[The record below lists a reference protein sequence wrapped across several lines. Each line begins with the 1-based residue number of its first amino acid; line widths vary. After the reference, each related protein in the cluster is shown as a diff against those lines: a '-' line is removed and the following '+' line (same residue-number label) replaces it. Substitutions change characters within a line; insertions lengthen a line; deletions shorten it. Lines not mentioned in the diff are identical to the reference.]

1 MDKVIKDIGKQMA
14 ASLRCF
20 LFFSLLTG
28 LAYPLLVTALG
39 NFLLPFQ
46 AQGSLIT
53 SPTGQLAGSIL
64 LGQEFKSARYFHGR
78 PSATTPAYN
87 AASSSA
93 SNLASSNAEFK
104 KLVAERLS
112 SYRLENG
119 LAATEPVP
127 VEMVTAS
134 ASGLDPDISLLAAR
148 QQTARV
154 ARARALSQERLLK
167 LVDSALED
175 RSLGLLGEPRVNVLK
190 LNMALD
196 NLL

>member
-53 SPTGQLAGSIL
+53 SATGQLAGSIL

-119 LAATEPVP
+119 LAGTEPVP

-175 RSLGLLGEPRVNVLK
+175 RSLGVLGEPRVNVLK

>member
-1 MDKVIKDIGKQMA
+1 MDKVIKDFGEQMA
-14 ASLRCF
+14 ASWRCF

-28 LAYPLLVTALG
+28 LAYPPLVTALG

-53 SPTGQLAGSIL
+53 KATGQLAGSSL
-64 LGQEFKSARYFHGR
+64 LGQEFKRARYFHGR
-78 PSATTPAYN
+78 PSSTTPAYN

-104 KLVAERLS
+104 KLVAERMS

>member
-53 SPTGQLAGSIL
+53 SATGQLAGSIL

>member
-1 MDKVIKDIGKQMA
+1 MA

-28 LAYPLLVTALG
+28 LAYPLLITAIG
-39 NFLLPFQ
+39 NYLMPFQ
-46 AQGSLIT
+46 AQGSLIM
-53 SPTGQLAGSIL
+53 SPTGQLAGSSL
-64 LGQEFKSARYFHGR
+64 LGQEFRSDRYFHGR

-87 AASSSA
+87 AAASSA
-93 SNLASSNAEFK
+93 SNLAASNAGFR
-104 KLVAERLS
+104 KLVAERLAA
-112 SYRLENG
+112 YRLENG
-119 LAATEPVP
+119 LVDSEPVP

-148 QQTARV
+148 QQAARV
-154 ARARALSQERLLK
+154 ARARSISQERLLK
-167 LVDSALED
+167 LVDSTLED
-175 RSLGLLGEPRVNVLK
+175 RSLGFLGEPRVNVLK

>member
-175 RSLGLLGEPRVNVLK
+175 RSLGVLGEPRVNVLK